1 VFHHPCQMWHTD
13 WAASPDSDTGQSGQS
28 KREVCGRFADTK
40 TLVIGG
46 HFGAGYIKRDG
57 DRFKYFA
64 A

>member
-1 VFHHPCQMWHTD
+1 LF
-13 WAASPDSDTGQSGQS
+13 S
-28 KREVCGRFADTK
+28 RFADTK

-46 HFGAGYIKRDG
+46 HFDAGYIKRDG